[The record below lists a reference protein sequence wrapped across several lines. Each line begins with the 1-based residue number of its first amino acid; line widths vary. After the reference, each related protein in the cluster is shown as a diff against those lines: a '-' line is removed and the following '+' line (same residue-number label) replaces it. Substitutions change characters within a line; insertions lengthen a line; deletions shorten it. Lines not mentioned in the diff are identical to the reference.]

1 MTTEVRGVEVFEIGP
16 FTNGRH
22 FINNIQEQKRGSGTS
37 VIMQVVSAGYFI

>member
-22 FINNIQEQKRGSGTS
+22 FINSIQEQKRGSGTF
-37 VIMQVVSAGYFI
+37 VIMQVLSVGYFI